1 MRTANHRWRN
11 NKKSATRAKDWVKS
25 GASHERRNP
34 INTRPRNQMSVYQ
47 KLQEARVRLQSME
60 LKKSGRNS
68 FAGYDYF
75 ELSDFLLPTQYI
87 FNELGLCGV
96 VSFTQE
102 MATLKI
108 VDVESGQSIEFTSP
122 MGSANLKGCHEVQ
135 NIGAVETYQRR
146 YLWVAA
152 MEIVEHDALDAT
164 TTKDDDV
171 QPEKNVHRTAPKTD
185 KPADSEADAEIIA
198 QMNAARDVQSLTR
211 VMNAVPQN
219 EKRLYTGHF
228 YQRMNE
234 LRKAA

>member
-1 MRTANHRWRN
+1 
-11 NKKSATRAKDWVKS
+11 
-25 GASHERRNP
+25 
-34 INTRPRNQMSVYQ
+34 
-47 KLQEARVRLQSME
+47 ME

-102 MATLKI
+102 LATLKI

-164 TTKDDDV
+164 TTKDDDAQSEKSV
-171 QPEKNVHRTAPKTD
+171 QRTAPNAAERAGE
-185 KPADSEADAEIIA
+185 PEADAEILA
-198 QMNAARDVQSLTR
+198 QMNAARDVQSLTK
-211 VMNAVPQN
+211 VMNALPQS

-234 LRKAA
+234 LKKAA

>member
-1 MRTANHRWRN
+1 
-11 NKKSATRAKDWVKS
+11 
-25 GASHERRNP
+25 
-34 INTRPRNQMSVYQ
+34 MSVYQ

-102 MATLKI
+102 LATLKI

-164 TTKDDDV
+164 TTKDDDAQLEKSV
-171 QPEKNVHRTAPKTD
+171 QRTAAKAPEKAGEPD
-185 KPADSEADAEIIA
+185 ADAEILA

-211 VMNAVPQN
+211 LMNALPQS

-234 LRKAA
+234 LKKAA

>member
-1 MRTANHRWRN
+1 
-11 NKKSATRAKDWVKS
+11 
-25 GASHERRNP
+25 
-34 INTRPRNQMSVYQ
+34 MSVYQ

-102 MATLKI
+102 LATLKI

-164 TTKDDDV
+164 TTKDDDAQFEKSV
-171 QPEKNVHRTAPKTD
+171 QRTAPKASE
-185 KPADSEADAEIIA
+185 KAGEPEADAEILA

-211 VMNAVPQN
+211 LMNALPQS

-234 LRKAA
+234 LKKAA

>member
-1 MRTANHRWRN
+1 
-11 NKKSATRAKDWVKS
+11 
-25 GASHERRNP
+25 
-34 INTRPRNQMSVYQ
+34 MSVYQ

-102 MATLKI
+102 LATLKI

-164 TTKDDDV
+164 TTKDDDAPFEKSV
-171 QPEKNVHRTAPKTD
+171 QRTAPKSSE
-185 KPADSEADAEIIA
+185 KAGEPEADAEILA

-211 VMNAVPQN
+211 LMNALPQS

-234 LRKAA
+234 LKKAA

>member
-1 MRTANHRWRN
+1 
-11 NKKSATRAKDWVKS
+11 
-25 GASHERRNP
+25 
-34 INTRPRNQMSVYQ
+34 MSVYK

-60 LKKSGRNS
+60 LKKSGRNA

-102 MATLKI
+102 LATLKI
-108 VDVESGQSIEFTSP
+108 VDTESGQSIEFTSP

-164 TTKDDDV
+164 ATKDDDA
-171 QPEKNVHRTAPKTD
+171 QPEKNVHRTAPKIAEKTS
-185 KPADSEADAEIIA
+185 DSEADGAIVA

-211 VMNAVPQN
+211 VMNAVPQS

>member
-1 MRTANHRWRN
+1 
-11 NKKSATRAKDWVKS
+11 
-25 GASHERRNP
+25 
-34 INTRPRNQMSVYQ
+34 MSVYK

-60 LKKSGRNS
+60 LKKSGRNN

-96 VSFTQE
+96 VSFTQDL
-102 MATLKI
+102 ATLKI
-108 VDVESGQSIEFTSP
+108 VDVESGQTIEFTSP

-164 TTKDDDV
+164 TTKDDDA
-171 QPEKNVHRTAPKTD
+171 QPEKNVQRTATK
-185 KPADSEADAEIIA
+185 AAERAGEQEADAEILA

-211 VMNAVPQN
+211 VMNALPQG

-234 LRKAA
+234 LKKAA